1 MEMLDTTLF
10 QSFYKIVIMLIAV
23 VAWKGLLTSA
33 AESLKRTG
41 GKWSSVL
48 DEVVAAIIV
57 LACLVIFIQMQ
68 PSQVIGFLVKP
79 IQWLGGLI
87 IEFMRTMGMP
97 V

>member
-1 MEMLDTTLF
+1 MLDTTLF
-10 QSFYKIVIMLIAV
+10 HSFYKIIIMLIAV

-41 GKWSSVL
+41 NKWSSVL
-48 DEVVAAIIV
+48 DEVVAALIV

-68 PSQVIGFLVKP
+68 PSLVIGFLVKP
-79 IQWLGGLI
+79 IQWLGGQL
-87 IEFMRTMGMP
+87 IEFIRTMGFP